1 MLSFCLI
8 VKGAFFM
15 TKKQHNYLVILIFSG
30 MLAAIAIVLTR
41 VGSIPI
47 GNTIRI
53 GFGELPVFLSGL
65 WFGPLVG
72 LAVGAVSDTVGALIF
87 TGWNPWLTIPMAL
100 TGALTAVVA
109 KALKLEAGSEKHGV
123 RCALKIV
130 GVIFPVHIFCSG
142 ILMTVLLNYF
152 YPTGK
157 ALWVFMASRIG
168 IALAEAAVQCVIIY
182 VLFMNKNINNLV
194 DRYKR

>member
-1 MLSFCLI
+1 
-8 VKGAFFM
+8 M

-30 MLAAIAIVLTR
+30 MLAAIAVVLTR

-72 LAVGAVSDTVGALIF
+72 LAVGAVSDIVGALLF
-87 TGWNPWLTIPMAL
+87 SGWNPWLTIPMAL

-109 KALKLEAGSEKHGV
+109 KALKLEAGSEKT
-123 RCALKIV
+123 RCSLRFENCGGYLSSAR
-130 GVIFPVHIFCSG
+130 F
-142 ILMTVLLNYF
+142 LL
-152 YPTGK
+152 G
-157 ALWVFMASRIG
+157 
-168 IALAEAAVQCVIIY
+168 
-182 VLFMNKNINNLV
+182 NI
-194 DRYKR
+194 DDGDP